1 MMNGNWQKD
10 YPLLPESLKESDI
23 ENNSSLKKMINF
35 IGGNKKVLDVGCATG
50 YLARLLREKGCSVIG
65 IEINQKAAEI
75 ARSFCEEVIAV
86 DLERV
91 SLAEILSDRLF
102 DVVVFG
108 DILEH
113 LRDPW
118 RILQET
124 HQVLA
129 PSGYVVAS
137 IPNIAHGNIRLSLL
151 QGNFDYQEVGILDNT
166 HLRFFTR
173 KTLEELFFDTG
184 YSIEATERTQMP
196 FEKSYSHDTS
206 LVEKLEKEPDIDTL
220 QFIVRAF
227 PSSLENQ
234 HNLLRENYRQ
244 SIDRLER
251 MREELESTRS
261 QLEKTR
267 EESGSISLQLEQ
279 TREELES
286 TRSQLEKTREESD
299 SISLQ
304 LEQTRGELES
314 TRSQLEKTREE
325 SGSISLQLE
334 QTREELRLIGQRWE
348 QSQFDLEQ
356 AQQGWGRAHNIIDA
370 IESSKF
376 WKLRQLWFRVK
387 LALGLNLK

>member
-196 FEKSYSHDTS
+196 FEKSYSHDAS

-251 MREELESTRS
+251 
-261 QLEKTR
+261 
-267 EESGSISLQLEQ
+267 

-286 TRSQLEKTREESD
+286 TRSQLEKTVSLFIFPLFILGNYKEINFYRLLKIY
-299 SISLQ
+299 SISTTVVVLFFFFRFTIVYPEYFNKYLNGIHLWEMGYVFSIRSKLNPVDSVLMIARLFRKIQ
-304 LEQTRGELES
+304 DTLES
-314 TRSQLEKTREE
+314 CHE
-325 SGSISLQLE
+325 
-334 QTREELRLIGQRWE
+334 
-348 QSQFDLEQ
+348 
-356 AQQGWGRAHNIIDA
+356 
-370 IESSKF
+370 
-376 WKLRQLWFRVK
+376 
-387 LALGLNLK
+387 

>member
-1 MMNGNWQKD
+1 
-10 YPLLPESLKESDI
+10 
-23 ENNSSLKKMINF
+23 
-35 IGGNKKVLDVGCATG
+35 
-50 YLARLLREKGCSVIG
+50 
-65 IEINQKAAEI
+65 
-75 ARSFCEEVIAV
+75 
-86 DLERV
+86 
-91 SLAEILSDRLF
+91 
-102 DVVVFG
+102 
-108 DILEH
+108 
-113 LRDPW
+113 
-118 RILQET
+118 
-124 HQVLA
+124 
-129 PSGYVVAS
+129 
-137 IPNIAHGNIRLSLL
+137 LL

-184 YSIEATERTQMP
+184 YFIEATERTQMP
-196 FEKSYSHDTS
+196 FDKSYSCDTS

-220 QFIVRAF
+220 QFVVRAF

-244 SIDRLER
+244 SIDRLEQTR
-251 MREELESTRS
+251 GELESTRS

-267 EESGSISLQLEQ
+267 EESG
-279 TREELES
+279 
-286 TRSQLEKTREESD
+286 

>member
-196 FEKSYSHDTS
+196 FEKSYSHDAS

-251 MREELESTRS
+251 
-261 QLEKTR
+261 
-267 EESGSISLQLEQ
+267 

-286 TRSQLEKTREESD
+286 TRSELESTRS
-299 SISLQ
+299 
-304 LEQTRGELES
+304 ELES

-334 QTREELRLIGQRWE
+334 QTREELRLIGRRWK

-356 AQQGWGRAHNIIDA
+356 AQQGWGRAHNIIEA

-387 LALGLNLK
+387 LALGLNVK